1 MLVKRKNFTRLNS
14 KFNKRSKRS
23 KRSKQNKI
31 NRKSRKN
38 RKLKGGRSKGKKDK
52 FTIKRGGAASGA
64 SVAAASVAAAS
75 REKSLYELLSRSLP
89 GSYFIRE
96 SSSGS
101 HIKTLEVKF
110 PSEVCKYRIYRNEG
124 GDLDNEGNFYINNH
138 KSLGFVY
145 KDKIDG
151 LIEHYK
157 ENHLFNTPR
166 GTIKQILTIN
176 IEEFEYW
183 KRGHQYQD
191 TYSKFIL
198 YDYKDFA
205 DKIKEPCL
213 LGGIDE
219 KDIRHRKKWLHVL
232 NKEVRNMKDASTQDR
247 KNFVHACIETLTQN
261 KSEECYIIFIRN
273 RDTHNTK
280 GIRDL
285 DTQVI
290 GDIEYRLSGSIT
302 IYQKKKEGEL
312 VFIKDVK
319 IGNTIDFNQSTE
331 QVVSCIWVNKV
342 REWAMHGIPETKQNL
357 SHHIQHLLYTKLK
370 IEQETP
376 IYIVLKE

>member
-38 RKLKGGRSKGKKDK
+38 RKLKGGRSNGKKYK
-52 FTIKRGGAASGA
+52 FTIKRGGAE
-64 SVAAASVAAAS
+64 VIKS
-75 REKSLYELLSRSLP
+75 REKSLFELLSNSPP

-96 SSSGS
+96 SSGS

-124 GDLDNEGNFYINNH
+124 GDLDNNEGKFYINNH
-138 KSLGFVY
+138 KRLDIVY

-157 ENHLFNTPR
+157 TNNLFNTPT
-166 GTIKQILTIN
+166 GTIEQNLTIN

-205 DKIKEPCL
+205 DKIKEPCS
-213 LGGIDE
+213 LGSIDE

-232 NKEVRNMKDASTQDR
+232 NKECSNMKDAGTQDR
-247 KNFVHACIETLTQN
+247 KNFVHACIETLTQE
-261 KSEECYIIFIRN
+261 KKVECYIIFIRN

-290 GDIEYRLSGSIT
+290 EGTKYRLSGSIT
-302 IYQKKKEGEL
+302 IYQKTGGEL

-319 IGNTIDFNQSTE
+319 IGNTKDFIQSTE
-331 QVVSCIWVNKV
+331 QVVPCIWNNKE
-342 REWAMHGIPETKQNL
+342 RPWAMHGITETKQNL
-357 SHHIQHLLYTKLK
+357 SDHIQHLLYTKLRIK
-370 IEQETP
+370 PETP
-376 IYIVLKE
+376 IDIVLKE